1 MADSTDSTSAPRF
14 FGYVRL
20 LPQVHPRLWQHRWP
34 LTQLLKK
41 EAFVW
46 SSEATTAFTALK
58 QVLTTA
64 PVLQLPNFDKP
75 FIINCD
81 ASGTSF
87 GAVLHQE
94 PGPIAF
100 YGRPV
105 SPQHSKLA
113 AYERELIGL
122 VKAVWHWRPYLWT
135 CSFIVCTDHYALKF
149 LLDQR
154 LSTIPQHTW
163 VSKLFGYDFIVEFN
177 PDRTNTV
184 ADALSRCNEDQASV
198 HLLSTPTFQ
207 LFDDFRKEAA
217 SHPNVVKLKQ
227 QIEQGTTLP
236 A

>member
-1 MADSTDSTSAPRF
+1 
-14 FGYVRL
+14 
-20 LPQVHPRLWQHRWP
+20 
-34 LTQLLKK
+34 
-41 EAFVW
+41 
-46 SSEATTAFTALK
+46 LK

-81 ASGTSF
+81 VSGTSF

-94 PGPIAF
+94 LGPIAF
-100 YGRPV
+100 YSQPV
-105 SPQHSKLA
+105 APQHSKLA

-122 VKAVWHWRPYLWT
+122 VKPVRHWRPCLWM

-149 LLDQR
+149 LLDQC

-177 PDRTNTV
+177 PGRTNTV

-207 LFDDFRKEAA
+207 LFIDFLKEADG
-217 SHPNVVKLKQ
+217 HLDVVKLKQ
-227 QIEQGTTLP
+227 QIGQGMALP
-236 A
+236 AWSVVDDLGAYLYKIF